1 VKWFPWFGS
10 LFEGRC
16 AYQGCVCNLTYRSC
30 SSSCCDSTKTNRPVL
45 STMPVGVEIGRTE
58 KVRQLREDA
67 VVKLEELLAMK
78 MEEVSLLQEQ
88 LALLSK
94 HHVRETIIVD
104 PYGDRGLYT
113 GQISNEKPNGKGTM
127 KYEDGRVYVGEW
139 SEGRWHGTGRATF
152 SNGDSYDGNYRYDQR
167 HGFGTYYWHDG
178 RVYAGGFYA
187 DKRQGKGYVAFPWFV
202 TTPDSFG
209 LDIY

>member
-1 VKWFPWFGS
+1 MTAPPVAAVPDSVAISPK
-10 LFEGRC
+10 
-16 AYQGCVCNLTYRSC
+16 TYR
-30 SSSCCDSTKTNRPVL
+30 PIVL
-45 STMPVGVEIGRTE
+45 IMPAGVEIGRTE

-94 HHVRETIIVD
+94 HHVRETIIMD

-152 SNGDSYDGNYRYDQR
+152 ANGDSYDGNYRYDQR

-187 DKRQGKGYVAFPWFV
+187 DKRQGKGYVVFPWFV
-202 TTPDSFG
+202 TTP
-209 LDIY
+209 